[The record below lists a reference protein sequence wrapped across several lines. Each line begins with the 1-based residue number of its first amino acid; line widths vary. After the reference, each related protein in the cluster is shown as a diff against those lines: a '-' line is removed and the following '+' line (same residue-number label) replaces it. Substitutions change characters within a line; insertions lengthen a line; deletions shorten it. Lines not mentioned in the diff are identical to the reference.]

1 MATCG
6 VTMGFVESAQAQDAQ
21 AKKWEK
27 LVQEKLGIFVVVPKW
42 RDASSEI
49 KVVGGQLQIAVRR
62 RVERNE
68 RKAAICLGARWLLTG
83 RLEETQGALAV
94 FRTEPDLNSIRLTFY
109 DVKTSVEPDRQRG
122 YRQSRTIIQ
131 QARFLITKDRAQ
143 KLDRTVL
150 RKNLKG
156 ETCMRVAQGIE

>member
-1 MATCG
+1 M
-6 VTMGFVESAQAQDAQ
+6 
-21 AKKWEK
+21 
-27 LVQEKLGIFVVVPKW
+27 
-42 RDASSEI
+42 
-49 KVVGGQLQIAVRR
+49 GGQLQIAVRK
-62 RVERNE
+62 RVARNE
-68 RKAAICLGARWLLTG
+68 RKTAICLGARWLLTG

-109 DVKTSVEPDRQRG
+109 DVKTSVEPDRKRG

-143 KLDRTVL
+143 RLDRAVL

-156 ETCMRVAQGIE
+156 ETCTRIARKVLSETWILGD